1 MTQLTQTQRN
11 DRGLMLAAVALAA
24 SLLGATVGGI
34 VVPRVEATVQ
44 SAIDAQAARAA
55 AAEQAKW
62 DAYGAEWLRLNQ
74 AQQSRYPSAHDQ
86 AVLKAAQDWEA
97 RHRQMY
103 PIATAQ
109 DQAVLKGAQDWEARY
124 RQMYPTTST
133 HDDAVLKAA
142 QEWEARYRQMYPTV
156 R

>member
-1 MTQLTQTQRN
+1 MTQLTQTRPN
-11 DRGLMLAAVALAA
+11 DRNLMLATVALAA
-24 SLLGATVGGI
+24 SLLGGTVGGV
-34 VVPRVEATVQ
+34 VVPRVEAIVQ

-74 AQQSRYPSAHDQ
+74 AQQSRYPSTHDQ
-86 AVLKAAQDWEA
+86 AVLKAAQEWEA
-97 RHRQMY
+97 RQ
-103 PIATAQ
+103 
-109 DQAVLKGAQDWEARY
+109 
-124 RQMYPTTST
+124 RQMYPTSST